1 MYLLLLIYEEKEKR
15 KTKLCRKN
23 KTILIKKITKMV
35 IMFYKCFRFQV
46 TWVDAVSQT
55 KWCNGW
61 TAYRILGSMTTRRPR
76 PRPRSHSRLTHR
88 LIPTAYETI
97 HRGMFHSK
105 GAACTNSILPII
117 VISKVTL
124 LLPISLHTMHSF
136 IRLPTRV
143 GLSHLVRSTHGF
155 NSLNESIY
163 KIYTFSIRNCNA
175 NATLSL
181 WIGSY
186 HIVIENWISGYFS
199 KSHNCEMH
207 TVLL

>member
-1 MYLLLLIYEEKEKR
+1 MRYHRRSGAMDGPHTEFWGRWRPADLARTLA
-15 KTKLCRKN
+15 T
-23 KTILIKKITKMV
+23 T
-35 IMFYKCFRFQV
+35 
-46 TWVDAVSQT
+46 AVSH
-55 KWCNGW
+55 
-61 TAYRILGSMTTRRPR
+61 TASSQQPTRR
-76 PRPRSHSRLTHR
+76 STEVCL
-88 LIPTAYETI
+88 
-97 HRGMFHSK
+97 HSK

-124 LLPISLHTMHSF
+124 LLHISLHTMHSF

-186 HIVIENWISGYFS
+186 HIVIDNWISGYFS
-199 KSHNCEMH
+199 KSHSCEMQR
-207 TVLL
+207 